1 MLLLLLQVLTQ
12 ELEFLQITPSRHGPI
27 TLVSAPGQPGAC
39 LRTLHP
45 GQCPRTL
52 NPNELLRRAVSE

>member
-27 TLVSAPGQPGAC
+27 TLVSAPGP
-39 LRTLHP
+39 LTLMSFS
-45 GQCPRTL
+45 GEQ
-52 NPNELLRRAVSE
+52 